1 MSNLE
6 KTPKKTCAPKNAPPA
21 PKKALVDLGLDMSPI
36 GFDSFTETQNETP
49 GYYDRQFNGAQ
60 YDYPL
65 YDPVPPPPP
74 PPQPAARQLFS
85 EEQAPKRKVAARRR
99 GGEDMMR
106 IQKLQRF
113 SLAMFCHQ
121 CDANSTFDG
130 ATLSIQ
136 LCRPC
141 LVKIGTNVM

>member
-6 KTPKKTCAPKNAPPA
+6 NTPKKTPKNAPPP

-36 GFDSFTETQNETP
+36 GFDSFTDTQIETP

-60 YDYPL
+60 YGTFYPM
-65 YDPVPPPPP
+65 YEPVPP
-74 PPQPAARQLFS
+74 PPQPAARQLG
-85 EEQAPKRKVAARRR
+85 EEPAPKRRAAARRR
-99 GGEDMMR
+99 GEDVVR

-113 SLAMFCHQ
+113 SSALFCHQ
-121 CDANSTFDG
+121 CDVNSTFDG
-130 ATLSIQ
+130 TTLRIQ

>member
-1 MSNLE
+1 MTE
-6 KTPKKTCAPKNAPPA
+6 TTPKKSCAPQTPPA
-21 PKKALVDLGLDMSPI
+21 PKKTLVDLGLDMSPI
-36 GFDSFTETQNETP
+36 GFGSFTETQIETP
-49 GYYDRQFNGAQ
+49 CYYDNQFNGPQ
-60 YDYPL
+60 YGTFYPM
-65 YDPVPPPPP
+65 YEPVPPPPP

-85 EEQAPKRKVAARRR
+85 EEPVPKRKIATRRR
-99 GGEDMMR
+99 GEDVVR

-113 SLAMFCHQ
+113 STAMFCNQ